1 MIVELAADVAR
12 KIFQSATL
20 HIEVL
25 TEILD
30 PQPVR
35 LRVMAPDR
43 LFSRFDQTARQF
55 LADLVRAVVDDPC
68 KLFHGYA
75 LERRRRWIARKNRG
89 SELAL
94 ESPNIPCELW
104 KAKINRPHHIFSS
117 ASRLG
122 ERPRE
127 KMFSSSFTMSEQEHL
142 QWTPYKHDCASPFG
156 PLRSGTSCRPIRSRI

>member
-25 TEILD
+25 TEIID

-43 LFSRFDQTARQF
+43 LFSRFDQPARQF
-55 LADLVRAVVDDPC
+55 RAALVRAVVDDPC

-94 ESPNIPCELW
+94 ESPYIPCELW
-104 KAKINRPHHIFSS
+104 KPKINRRMQLPGACGKFF
-117 ASRLG
+117 
-122 ERPRE
+122 RE
-127 KMFSSSFTMSEQEHL
+127 
-142 QWTPYKHDCASPFG
+142 
-156 PLRSGTSCRPIRSRI
+156 PLAQPG

>member
-1 MIVELAADVAR
+1 MIVELALDVAR
-12 KIFQSATL
+12 KIFQSVTQ

-25 TEILD
+25 TEVLD

-35 LRVMAPDR
+35 LGVMAPDR
-43 LFSRFDQTARQF
+43 IFSRFDQTARQF

-94 ESPNIPCELW
+94 ESPYIPGELW
-104 KAKINRPHHIFSS
+104 KAKINRTMQLPEAAGKVFREPG
-117 ASRLG
+117 AQ
-122 ERPRE
+122 PR
-127 KMFSSSFTMSEQEHL
+127 
-142 QWTPYKHDCASPFG
+142 
-156 PLRSGTSCRPIRSRI
+156 